1 VVDTKLHPYNV
12 NVRAEN
18 EKHLQRLPG
27 KAETYNAVDRV
38 QAHQVVGRNSE
49 LVPVSAGK
57 HHAYSGRLDQLNVEK
72 TVTLKVGAQVMCLKN
87 LDVGAGLVNGARG
100 VVIGFEANATVTD
113 GQMLPKVKFVCGRT
127 QVMGAETWTVYEGDR
142 AVAERKQLPLSLAWA
157 VSVHK
162 CQGMTLDRVE
172 ASLSKAFDHGMVYVA
187 LSRVKS
193 LDGLKLSGFMPSKVT
208 AHPAV
213 VAFYRK
219 LGCVPPSEDKEG
231 TGLVVDGGERS
242 DMYGGRQVETT
253 LEELKGQVEERYGG
267 NGNDRGGGGGGGG
280 GGASAGGDFRGLTND
295 MDDEVKRNDKGGR
308 EEEDTRAERGGE
320 KVKENIGER
329 SRHQA
334 RNERGNRNDGE
345 EGDFDDWLDKYN
357 HAEMGRTPGG
367 IQAPPR
373 GSLNPSPSLASKAT
387 SSRNITEVRS
397 DSATSKVDLK
407 EGASHLVETAESG
420 IRQQQQQL
428 ASNDDG
434 PTPPPA
440 LDKIGRMSSVEASL
454 ASGPTVGSKVEASLA
469 LESVASAKSGA
480 LARTGVSTE
489 EKSGSGF
496 DNVSKRAS
504 SQGHRLPVASM
515 TGHEV
520 VKRSTREW
528 RERFL
533 ANVAPPP
540 PPGGVFPLFLSS
552 MSPAPFFPSLFL
564 LSFHASWHS
573 RTHLSF
579 AEWKACVADRIS
591 CRTLVDRGGG
601 WWRHIHGRFSQ
612 SDRKGA

>member
-27 KAETYNAVDRV
+27 KAETYTAVDRV

-113 GQMLPKVKFVCGRT
+113 SQMLPKVKFVCGRT

-193 LDGLKLSGFMPSKVT
+193 LAGLKLSGFMPSKVT

-242 DMYGGRQVETT
+242 DRYGGHQVETT
-253 LEELKGQVEERYGG
+253 LEELKGEVEERHCGDG
-267 NGNDRGGGGGGGG
+267 DGD
-280 GGASAGGDFRGLTND
+280 GGDGGVEGFQGLTHN
-295 MDDEVKRNDKGGR
+295 MDDQVKRNDNGER
-308 EEEDTRAERGGE
+308 ECVDARAEGGGE
-320 KVKENIGER
+320 RIKDGIEER
-329 SRHQA
+329 SRHQT
-334 RNERGNRNDGE
+334 RNGRSNRKDGE
-345 EGDFDDWLDKYN
+345 ERDFDEWLDKYN
-357 HAEMGRTPGG
+357 HAEMGRTPDG

-373 GSLNPSPSLASKAT
+373 GSLNPPPSLPSTTT
-387 SSRNITEVRS
+387 SAGNNYKVRT
-397 DSATSKVDLK
+397 DGATSKADFK
-407 EGASHLVETAESG
+407 EEATQLVETAESG
-420 IRQQQQQL
+420 TKQQQL

-434 PTPPPA
+434 QLRPHA
-440 LDKIGRMSSVEASL
+440 LEKIGRMSSVEASL
-454 ASGPTVGSKVEASLA
+454 AAGSTVEASRE

-480 LARTGVSTE
+480 LAQTGVLAQE
-489 EKSGSGF
+489 NLGAGF
-496 DNVSKRAS
+496 DHKSKRAS
-504 SQGHRLPVASM
+504 SQGPRLPVASM

-533 ANVAPPP
+533 ANVILPSPPP
-540 PPGGVFPLFLSS
+540 RFSIDIACLFLSTFS
-552 MSPAPFFPSLFL
+552 YHPSLHHSVLALTL
-564 LSFHASWHS
+564 LSQITQTRNPAQIINPDY
-573 RTHLSF
+573 RRVP
-579 AEWKACVADRIS
+579 KP
-591 CRTLVDRGGG
+591 
-601 WWRHIHGRFSQ
+601 
-612 SDRKGA
+612 